1 MKVLVVGGGGML
13 GHKLVEKWSSK
24 FEIWTTV
31 RNNFEFY
38 ENFRFLKKGNTL
50 DKTDIADT
58 KAVEMIFQ
66 RVKPDV
72 VVNAVGIIKQLP
84 SSKNVIKTLSVN
96 SIFPH
101 QLAELTSKYGARL
114 ITISTDCVFG
124 GGKGN
129 YNENDIP
136 DASDLYGISKHL
148 GEVAAENCLTLRTSI
163 IGRELKTSHSLV
175 EWFLSQRGKKVR
187 GFVNAVYSG
196 FPTVI
201 LAGILAD
208 IIENHRHLSGLYHVS
223 SDPINKFELLR
234 LINDAYNAQAEIEPF
249 EDFRIDRSLNSAK
262 FRAATEFDP
271 PEWSEMVKMMAR
283 DNALYEN

>member
-13 GHKLVEKWSSK
+13 GHKLVEKWSGK

-38 ENFRFLKKGNTL
+38 ESLHFLKKGNTF
-50 DKTDIADT
+50 DKTDISDT
-58 KAVEMIFQ
+58 QAVEIIFQ

-72 VVNAVGIIKQLP
+72 VINAVGIIKQLP
-84 SSKNVIKTLSVN
+84 SSKSVIKTLSVN

-101 QLAELTSKYGARL
+101 QLAELTCKYGARL

-148 GEVAAENCLTLRTSI
+148 GEVATENCLTLRTSI

-187 GFVNAVYSG
+187 GFVNAIYSG

-201 LAGILAD
+201 LADILAD

-262 FRAATEFDP
+262 FRAATGFDP

-283 DNALYEN
+283 DNALYKN